1 MKVLIVGGGTVGQN
15 LAYYLMEQQRHVVT
29 LVEQQEHVTR
39 RLASELSGVTI
50 VEGDG
55 CDPAVLREAG
65 AETMDAVAAVTGDDE
80 DNLVISLLSKREFR
94 VGRVAARINNPKNA
108 WLFTSRM
115 GVDVPVDATRL
126 IARSLEADINI
137 GTVVQM
143 LKLREGQ
150 ATLVELNVARGS
162 GAIGKAVQ
170 ALGLPPDCIL
180 VALLRADRVVIPS
193 GDTIIEAGDEVLAIA
208 RLEHEAALAERFR

>member
-1 MKVLIVGGGTVGQN
+1 MKVMIVGGGTVGQN
-15 LAYYLMEQQRHVVT
+15 LSYFLIEQQRHTVT
-29 LVEQQEHVTR
+29 LVEKQEQVAR
-39 RLASELSGVTI
+39 QLASELRGVTV

-55 CDPAVLREAG
+55 CDPAVLRDAG
-65 AETMDAVAAVTGDDE
+65 VEGVDAVAAVTGDDE

-108 WLFTSRM
+108 WLFTTRM

-137 GTVVQM
+137 GAVVRM

-150 ATLVELNVARGS
+150 ATLVELTVATRS
-162 GAIGKAVQ
+162 SAVGKQIQ
-170 ALGLPPDCIL
+170 ALGLPPECIL
-180 VALLRADRVVIPS
+180 VAVLRGDMVIIPA
-193 GDTIIEAGDEVLAIA
+193 GETIIQAGDQVLAIA
-208 RLEHEAALAERFR
+208 RLEREAELAERFQ